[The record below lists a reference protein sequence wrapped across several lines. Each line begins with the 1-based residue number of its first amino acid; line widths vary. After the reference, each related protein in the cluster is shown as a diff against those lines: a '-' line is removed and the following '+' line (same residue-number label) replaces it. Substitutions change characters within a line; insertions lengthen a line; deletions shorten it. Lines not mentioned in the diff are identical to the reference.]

1 MLNQNTGL
9 FCHSL
14 NIYSFENN
22 PNSQKLGNKIN
33 ELKTKFDTARSLL
46 TTLPGID
53 MSYKEQQEYYDSLQ
67 TKYTRERELL
77 ENYKTIC
84 KFDVTELEKGPSES
98 FLNSNDQQMDQPTE
112 EDVPVVPFSA
122 TEAIGIDNTD
132 LGDLNQQ
139 APVDPVDPAI
149 KEENNSLMETDNT
162 VAL

>member
-1 MLNQNTGL
+1 
-9 FCHSL
+9 
-14 NIYSFENN
+14 
-22 PNSQKLGNKIN
+22 
-33 ELKTKFDTARSLL
+33 
-46 TTLPGID
+46 